1 MKKTLII
8 AEVGPN
14 HNGKLNLAYKY
25 IDKAIQI
32 GADIVKFQTSI
43 PKLGISRKARKA
55 KYQLNENKNESQLKM
70 AEKISLK
77 LKDFFKLK
85 AYCNKRGIEFLSTPF
100 DFESIKL
107 LKKLKVKRV
116 KIPSGEINN
125 LPYLIEIAKMD
136 KEIILSTGMSNLN
149 EVLRAIK
156 ILKKNSKKKNKI
168 SVLHCTTQYPAPFKD
183 LNLNVIK
190 TLKKKINCDIGY
202 SDHSSGIE
210 AAIAAVSLGAS
221 IIEKHLT
228 LDRKMKGPDHK
239 ASLEP
244 DEFKLMVKS
253 IRNIEKS
260 LGSSE
265 KKITRSEL
273 GNIMIARKSIVAK
286 TFIKKGEKLS
296 ISNITVKRPA
306 GGLSPME
313 WFKVIGKKAKKNF
326 YEDDLI
332 ET

>member
-1 MKKTLII
+1 
-8 AEVGPN
+8 
-14 HNGKLNLAYKY
+14 
-25 IDKAIQI
+25 
-32 GADIVKFQTSI
+32 
-43 PKLGISRKARKA
+43 
-55 KYQLNENKNESQLKM
+55 
-70 AEKISLK
+70 
-77 LKDFFKLK
+77 
-85 AYCNKRGIEFLSTPF
+85 
-100 DFESIKL
+100 
-107 LKKLKVKRV
+107 
-116 KIPSGEINN
+116 
-125 LPYLIEIAKMD
+125 
-136 KEIILSTGMSNLN
+136 
-149 EVLRAIK
+149 
-156 ILKKNSKKKNKI
+156 
-168 SVLHCTTQYPAPFKD
+168 
-183 LNLNVIK
+183 
-190 TLKKKINCDIGY
+190 
-202 SDHSSGIE
+202 
-210 AAIAAVSLGAS
+210 
-221 IIEKHLT
+221 
-228 LDRKMKGPDHK
+228 MKGPDHK